1 MVVTLGLVLTVGVL
15 ATTYSQQAF
24 GQHNGVSQNGGNG
37 GSGSNGAIG
46 ANGGNGSPNIP
57 CVGGHRTLTANG
69 HTLVPSLLAEPP
81 LPEGAQAAN
90 QVVTATLTTV
100 QTALTVEQGL
110 IAPDV
115 LHKTLVAN
123 KLIDDGIL
131 PRRNS
136 SAISGNLNDKTPYGI

>member
-1 MVVTLGLVLTVGVL
+1 MCYIFSKCLGSFIRNITKYVVMNNKLCGMVVTLGLVLTVGVL

-69 HTLVPSLLAEPP
+69 HTLV
-81 LPEGAQAAN
+81 QAC
-90 QVVTATLTTV
+90 
-100 QTALTVEQGL
+100 
-110 IAPDV
+110 
-115 LHKTLVAN
+115 
-123 KLIDDGIL
+123 
-131 PRRNS
+131 
-136 SAISGNLNDKTPYGI
+136 